1 MMYHD
6 QPNHPTLP
14 HRLAEF
20 WRLYSAK
27 RSLIFGLIIF
37 GALIAFEIFNYS
49 TTDFALTN
57 LLGEVSFLGLRW
69 ATILALAFCGMDFA
83 GVARLFTPDKEMEN
97 KTEVWYLLG
106 AWFLAAGM
114 NALLTWWGVSLAL
127 LDHAT
132 LGNEILNRETLL
144 TMVPIFVAVMVLL
157 IRILVIGT
165 FSMAGNQVFA
175 HVNETLARTQRQ
187 SAPQPMRQQ
196 PAAPVTR
203 PAPRP
208 APQSYG
214 DWDDRFIGGSNGPT
228 QPPRAIPKPPAPPP
242 QTAPRPAAPPPT
254 QARPVPKPAP
264 KPAPSVPANGTPSN
278 RAFDFD
284 DER

>member
-1 MMYHD
+1 MYTN

-20 WRLYSAK
+20 WRHYSAK
-27 RSLIFGLIIF
+27 RSLIFGVIIF

-57 LLGEVSFLGLRW
+57 LLGEVSFVGVRW

-83 GVARLFTPDKEMEN
+83 GVARLFTPDKEFEN

-127 LDHAT
+127 LDHPT
-132 LGNEILNRETLL
+132 LGNEILSRDTLL
-144 TMVPIFVAVMVLL
+144 TLAPIFVAVMVLL

-175 HVNETLARTQRQ
+175 HVNETLTRTQHA
-187 SAPQPMRQQ
+187 SAPAQR
-196 PAAPVTR
+196 PAAPPPAR
-203 PAPRP
+203 AAPRP
-208 APQSYG
+208 TPPPNYG
-214 DWDDRFIGGSNGPT
+214 DWDDRFIGGSNGPSQPSRVMPKA
-228 QPPRAIPKPPAPPP
+228 QPPQSAPP
-242 QTAPRPAAPPPT
+242 TAPRPAPPPP
-254 QARPVPKPAP
+254 QARIVPKPAP
-264 KPAPSVPANGTPSN
+264 KPVPPVQANGTPSN
-278 RAFDFD
+278 RSFDFD